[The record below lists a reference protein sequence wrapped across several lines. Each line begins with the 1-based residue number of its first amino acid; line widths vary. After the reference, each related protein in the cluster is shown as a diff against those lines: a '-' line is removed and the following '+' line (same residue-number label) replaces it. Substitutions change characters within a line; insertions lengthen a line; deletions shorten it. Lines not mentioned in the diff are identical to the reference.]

1 MAFFPFGAFPSGE
14 GGMVKPIG
22 KTLLPLMTRTPLV
35 SNRTAPEAG
44 WTVVQV
50 DVPYRPRAGR
60 SKVTGTPLGVVR
72 AVHDM
77 TRVLAR

>member
-1 MAFFPFGAFPSGE
+1 MTSHIDDGASAAIGE
-14 GGMVKPIG
+14 RRRL
-22 KTLLPLMTRTPLV
+22 TLLFTDLAGSTVLV
-35 SNRTAPEAG
+35 RAAEAG